1 MTIKRTFATTTL
13 LASIVMIAISGT
25 TSANAQIFSNQIPAN
40 SDVVLVE
47 LLDGSGSI
55 SGDDFLL
62 QKNGVNAGLQAA
74 FDDPNTNLAGKW
86 YIIIIQFSTASQ
98 TECTGTINNQGDLD
112 TLMTCISGITQL
124 NGNTCMSCAFNNAVT
139 ELALAPSP
147 QFNTDPEDRNII
159 DLITDGAPFPETQE
173 TALLAEEAAIK
184 PNGDF
189 DRVVALG
196 VGSADTTFLA
206 LIVDPNPPGPIDPAV
221 LPEDDGFVLTATT
234 FNEFADALERKLIG
248 TIVGECEKEPLPP
261 QCVGGEFLPI
271 DSTALLI
278 AGMYANMGFIVP
290 IAAGI
295 VGAGAY
301 LIRSRMNKD

>member
-13 LASIVMIAISGT
+13 LASIVMVAISGT
-25 TSANAQIFSNQIPAN
+25 TSANAQIFSDQLPAN
-40 SDVVLVE
+40 SDVILAE
-47 LLDGSGSI
+47 LLDGSNSV
-55 SGDDFLL
+55 SPADFLL

-74 FDDPNTNLAGKW
+74 FDNPNTNLAGKW

-112 TLMTCISGITQL
+112 TLKTCISNIAQL
-124 NGNTCMSCAFNNAVT
+124 QQNTCMSCAFNNAVT

-159 DLITDGAPFPETQE
+159 DLITDGVPFPETEQDAIDAE
-173 TALLAEEAAIK
+173 DLAIIA
-184 PNGDF
+184 GY

-196 VGSADTTFLA
+196 VGPGPSTAFLA
-206 LIVDPNPPGPIDPAV
+206 DIVDPNPPGPIDPAI
-221 LPEDDGFVLTATT
+221 LPEEDGFVVTATS
-234 FNEFADALERKLIG
+234 FNEFADALERKLLG
-248 TIVGECEKEPLPP
+248 TIIGECDQEPLPP

-278 AGMYANMGFIVP
+278 AGMSANLSMIVP

-295 VGAGAY
+295 VGVGAY
-301 LIRSRMNKD
+301 YIRSRMNKD